1 MSLSYSEFTRAIQLL
16 AKDKSQNIRSIKDFC
31 QVTGY
36 SYDTVLGW
44 RKKPHVPP
52 VAQSWLN
59 LYQENLLL
67 KQQNDAYGV
76 LCDEFKILSS
86 AMEAV
91 PENSQSLDKNGKNK
105 RKNNKSAQN
114 KNK

>member
-1 MSLSYSEFTRAIQLL
+1 MSLSYSEFTRAIQVL

-44 RKKPHVPP
+44 RKKPYVPS
-52 VAQSWLN
+52 VAQSWLR

-67 KQQNDAYGV
+67 KRQNDEYMV
-76 LCDEFKILSS
+76 LCDELKLLSS

-91 PENSQSLDKNGKNK
+91 PESSQSPDKNK
-105 RKNNKSAQN
+105 RKKI

>member
-31 QVTGY
+31 EVTGY

-52 VAQSWLN
+52 VAQSWLK

-67 KQQNDAYGV
+67 KRQNDEYMV
-76 LCDEFKILSS
+76 LCGEFKILSS

-91 PENSQSLDKNGKNK
+91 PENSQALDRNK
-105 RKNNKSAQN
+105 RKNK
-114 KNK
+114 